1 MLGFTYYT
9 PTKVA
14 FGKGSVERV
23 GELMKQFGGTRVLI
37 HYGGQSAVRS
47 GVLDRVKKSLDEAG
61 IFHVEL
67 GGVVPNPH
75 LAKVREGIEL
85 ARKENVDVIFPVG
98 GGSAID
104 CAKAIAFGVPYEG
117 DVWDFFSKKATIAE
131 CLPIACVL
139 TIPAAGSEGSS
150 SCVISNDELGLK
162 RGTNSNLFRPKA
174 AFLDPELTFTLPP
187 YQTAAGVT
195 DMIAHVCERYFSG
208 TGSSSLTDNIATG
221 IIRSLIDEAPVA
233 LAEPENYE
241 ARANIMWAGTL
252 AHNDIAGCGLSATP
266 TSRAGGWE
274 SHALEHE
281 LSAFDASITHG
292 AGLAVV
298 MPAWMRFVWRENP
311 VRFLKFALQ
320 VFDIEPIDETDEA
333 IEDAVTAAID
343 ELQAFFVDL
352 GMPHTL
358 GEFGIAPEDV
368 DKLLPTLKANKGEV
382 FGGFKKLTLEDA
394 KAIYLSAF

>member
-162 RGTNSNLFRPKA
+162 CGTNSNLFRPKV

-281 LSAFDASITHG
+281 LSAFDTSITHG

-311 VRFLKFALQ
+311 ARFLKFALQ

-352 GMPHTL
+352 GMPRTL

-368 DKLLPTLKANKGEV
+368 DKLLSTLKANKGEV